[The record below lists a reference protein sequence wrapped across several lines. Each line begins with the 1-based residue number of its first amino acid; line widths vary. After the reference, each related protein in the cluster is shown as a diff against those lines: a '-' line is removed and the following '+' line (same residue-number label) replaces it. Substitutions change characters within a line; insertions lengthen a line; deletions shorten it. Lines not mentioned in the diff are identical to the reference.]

1 MNRSTKELSDFRN
14 QAFTAFPFLK
24 LLERL
29 DDDFSTILNTID
41 NGERLVPV
49 LTQKLSIPRRSLHQ
63 LGAHTSTIMKIF
75 GKFQLPSHSIGN
87 TLEFE
92 NLDKSEAFIRL
103 LKILSYIA
111 PDHQPENEN
120 DYFELIK
127 IMRLIYSYW
136 ILAQNMNGPLEQ
148 AAMNQS
154 ICAWICARA
163 WTHIHRRPLKRSF
176 SIPTV
181 NPFIIRHLRAWSYA
195 VRAQQ
200 PGELFIGTL
209 PGKNLPKNLSPL
221 RLYAHQWAIISL
233 LDRHP
238 ADLQKLM
245 DDWPNQV
252 RHDLVNNLR
261 KYGHV
266 PIAMEDQFSV
276 GVDSERITLSKITD
290 LGTVLGDS
298 ILARNCLA
306 DYGHILLKNEVMDV
320 WRIYEGD
327 QKPTTL
333 VGHVMRCHRNGTLL
347 FEANLLGNKPLP
359 PKLSRAIVQELQHRD
374 FDAGPRDSTALY
386 QSIESLSHRSRIQA
400 LSGHA
405 KALIDGAVKK
415 FRLEMVLQTDIAQ
428 LEEAIEFLPAARK
441 LAQQIVNPRVEFPRL
456 LPNSH
461 SQSNVWGFMKGVLS
475 DNDVPIE
482 IVEGIVSPTEYR
494 KNELLATALSS
505 VCLEFKQK
513 YALLTTPQ
521 LTEFQVDALIET
533 LAEGNARLAALCSE
547 KDAIKLNAKA
557 CTHLV
562 LLCHIFYNN
571 FNEKGEQILLS
582 RLIASMEKR
591 ALQKFSTHEF
601 PSLGQI
607 NEFRKSIALYSEDLD
622 MSGNYILD
630 IICNQTSSEA

>member
-1 MNRSTKELSDFRN
+1 MNRSTRELSDFRN

-41 NGERLVPV
+41 SGERLVPV

-63 LGAHTSTIMKIF
+63 LGAHTSTIMKIL
-75 GKFQLPSHSIGN
+75 GKFPLPSHSIEN

-92 NLDKSEAFIRL
+92 NFDKSEAFIRL
-103 LKILSYIA
+103 VKVLPFVA
-111 PDHQPENEN
+111 PDHQPEAEN

-136 ILAQNMNGPLEQ
+136 ILAQNINSPLEQ
-148 AAMNQS
+148 ATMNQS

-163 WTHIHRRPLKRSF
+163 WTHIHRRPLKRSL
-176 SIPTV
+176 SILTV
-181 NPFIIRHLRAWSYA
+181 NPFIIRHLRAWSDA

-200 PGELFIGTL
+200 PGELFIGAL
-209 PGKNLPKNLSPL
+209 PGKHLPKSLSPL
-221 RLYAHQWAIISL
+221 KLYAHQWAFISL

-238 ADLQKLM
+238 ANIEKLM
-245 DDWPNQV
+245 NDWPNQV
-252 RHDLVNNLR
+252 RADLVTNLS
-261 KYGHV
+261 KYGRA
-266 PIAMEDQFSV
+266 PIAMEDQFFV
-276 GVDSERITLSKITD
+276 GVDAERIKLSKMTD
-290 LGTVLGDS
+290 LGA
-298 ILARNCLA
+298 ILEDAITARNCLA
-306 DYGHILLKNEVMDV
+306 DYGHILLKCEEMDV
-320 WRIYEGD
+320 WRIYAEN
-327 QKPTTL
+327 QNPTL
-333 VGHVMRCHRNGTLL
+333 VGHVMRCFKNGTQL
-347 FEANLLGNKPLP
+347 FEAHLLGNKPVP
-359 PKLSRAIVQELQHRD
+359 PKLSRAIVQLLQHRD
-374 FDAGPRDSTALY
+374 FNAGPRASPAIH
-386 QSIESLSHRSRIQA
+386 QSVESISHHSRIQA

-405 KALIDGAVKK
+405 KAMFDGAVKK
-415 FRLEMVLQTDIAQ
+415 FRLERVLQTDIAQ
-428 LEEAIEFLPAARK
+428 LEEAIEFFPAARK

-461 SQSNVWGFMKGVLS
+461 SQSNVWGLMNEILS

-482 IVEGIVSPTEYR
+482 IVHGIVSPTEYR
-494 KNELLATALSS
+494 RTKLLATALSS

-547 KDAIKLNAKA
+547 QDALKLNAKA

-571 FNEKGEQILLS
+571 FNEKDEQILLS

-601 PSLGQI
+601 PSLGQTD
-607 NEFRKSIALYSEDLD
+607 EFKKSIASYSEDLD

>member
-1 MNRSTKELSDFRN
+1 MNRSTRELSDFRN

-41 NGERLVPV
+41 SGERLVPV
-49 LTQKLSIPRRSLHQ
+49 LTRKLSIPRRSLHQ
-63 LGAHTSTIMKIF
+63 LGAHTSTIMKIL
-75 GKFQLPSHSIGN
+75 GKFQLPSHGIEN
-87 TLEFE
+87 TLEFGYF
-92 NLDKSEAFIRL
+92 DKSEAFNRL
-103 LKILSYIA
+103 VKILPFIA
-111 PDHQPENEN
+111 PDHQPETEN

-127 IMRLIYSYW
+127 IMRYIYGYW
-136 ILAQNMNGPLEQ
+136 ILAQKISSPMEQ
-148 AAMNQS
+148 AAMNLS

-163 WTHIHRRPLKRSF
+163 WTHIYRRPLKRSF

-181 NPFIIRHLRAWSYA
+181 NPFIIRHLRAWTDA

-209 PGKNLPKNLSPL
+209 PGKHLPNNISPL

-266 PIAMEDQFSV
+266 NIAMEDQFSV

-327 QKPTTL
+327 RKSTL

-347 FEANLLGNKPLP
+347 FEANLLGNKPIS
-359 PKLSRAIVQELQHRD
+359 PKLSRAIIQELQHRD

-386 QSIESLSHRSRIQA
+386 QTVESLSHRSRIQA
-400 LSGHA
+400 FSGHA

-428 LEEAIEFLPAARK
+428 LEEAIEFWPAARK
-441 LAQQIVNPRVEFPRL
+441 LAQQIVNSRVEFPRL

-461 SQSNVWGFMKGVLS
+461 SQSNVWGLMKGILS

-482 IVEGIVSPTEYR
+482 IVHGIVSPTEYR
-494 KNELLATALSS
+494 RTKLLATALSS

-547 KDAIKLNAKA
+547 QDALKLNAKA

-571 FNEKGEQILLS
+571 FNEKDEQILLS

-601 PSLGQI
+601 PSLGQTD
-607 NEFRKSIALYSEDLD
+607 EFKKSIALYSEDLD